1 MRLIG
6 FSNISIFGSGRVSSY
21 LGQRF
26 PWRAVYGSYL
36 IQGDKW

>member
-26 PWRAVYGSYL
+26 PWRSVYGSYL